1 MDFTVIDVETAN
13 PNLASI
19 CQVGIAVFRDGK
31 LHESWSSLINPLDY
45 FDSMNVSV
53 HGIDENMVL
62 SAPSWA
68 EVYQQ
73 ILPFV
78 TGQIVASHTPF
89 DRTATFRASLKAG
102 LQPFDCYW
110 LDTARVARRAW
121 SEFSRSGYGLKN
133 LAAHCGITFTHHDA
147 LEDARAAGEILLRAV
162 AETGSTVAEW
172 CARVNQPL
180 TPKVKAPIARQACPD
195 GLLVGD
201 VVAFTG
207 ALSITRSDAADM
219 ASAAGCEVGIGV
231 TKQTTLLVV
240 GDQDI
245 ERLAGMDRSAKH
257 RKAEGLIAKGQNI
270 RILGESDF
278 LALLQPV

>member
-1 MDFTVIDVETAN
+1 MSKAFPYTCRQRGCIRISGLFWAL
-13 PNLASI
+13 PPWPL
-19 CQVGIAVFRDGK
+19 C
-31 LHESWSSLINPLDY
+31 SSR
-45 FDSMNVSV
+45 S
-53 HGIDENMVL
+53 G
-62 SAPSWA
+62 
-68 EVYQQ
+68 
-73 ILPFV
+73 
-78 TGQIVASHTPF
+78 G
-89 DRTATFRASLKAG
+89 
-102 LQPFDCYW
+102 QPFDCYW

-121 SEFSRSGYGLKN
+121 SDFSRSGYGLKN

-231 TKQTTLLVV
+231 TKHTTLLVV
-240 GDQDI
+240 GDHAYPSRI
-245 ERLAGMDRSAKH
+245 GSCERL
-257 RKAEGLIAKGQNI
+257 LT
-270 RILGESDF
+270 
-278 LALLQPV
+278 